1 MSCRY
6 LLLVVVLLLAGSA
19 IAGTISG
26 QVLNEQGLPVSGV
39 DLDFFVVATGD
50 EESAN
55 NDTTDAN
62 GNYATTMDPQIYD
75 VYYTP
80 PPGSRL
86 AAHVE
91 RNVNLNVNQVVN
103 LTLLDA
109 WFVTGHVTRA
119 DTGLA
124 AVGVDLDFEDL
135 TTGERIF
142 TPGDNTDLT
151 GVYNVAVPKG
161 IYEVTLDGPV
171 PELIGDPPQLEHA
184 NLEEITI
191 DGSGDVS
198 LPAITLGA
206 GFHVTGSVVDN
217 LAVPLATADLDFLDA
232 ATGEKI
238 FTKTD
243 NTDGDGDF
251 DTIVP
256 AGTYDI
262 QIDPPFGP
270 AIVAITIPGIVVG
283 ADTDLGTRMLPAG
296 TQVTGFVKDPGM
308 TGLRDV
314 DLDLALSASGTDVPT
329 AWDNTNFAG
338 QYLIHVTPGT
348 YDVTYSPVRHS
359 LVAADTVLAVSV
371 ATNTVLP
378 DVILSYRDRDAD
390 GTVDVFD
397 NCPVD
402 ANLGQADLDADG
414 VGDHCDNCPGTPNA
428 RQEDNDIDRVGDVCD
443 PDDDNDGLADGLD
456 GDRDGDGVLDASDNC
471 AQTWN
476 PGQDDDDADAVGEAC
491 DPDDGQVEYLE
502 ARSARGFVF
511 RPESG
516 ALGYQA
522 YRQRVSWLSSINY
535 GECEHLAAQGLAF
548 FDEDLPGTGQGFA
561 YLVTADMPGGEGS
574 LGRRTDGGVRPNLRA
589 CP

>member
-6 LLLVVVLLLAGSA
+6 LSLVVVLLLAGSVS
-19 IAGTISG
+19 AGTISG

-39 DLDFFVVATGD
+39 DLDFFVAATGD
-50 EESAN
+50 EDSAN

-62 GNYATTMDPQIYD
+62 GNYSTTMDPQIYD
-75 VYYTP
+75 VHYTP

-86 AAHVE
+86 ASHVE
-91 RNVNLNVNQVVN
+91 RNVNLNENQLVDV
-103 LTLLDA
+103 TLLDA
-109 WFVTGHVTRA
+109 WFVTGRVTRS
-119 DTGLA
+119 DTGLP

-135 TTGERIF
+135 TTGEKLL
-142 TPGDNTDLT
+142 TPSDSTDLT
-151 GVYNVAVPKG
+151 GVYSVAVPKG
-161 IYEVTLDGPV
+161 IYEVTFDGPV
-171 PELIGDPPQLEHA
+171 PELVGDPPQLAHA
-184 NLEEITI
+184 QLEEITI
-191 DGSGDVS
+191 DGSGDIS
-198 LPAITLGA
+198 LPAITLAA

-217 LAVPLATADLDFLDA
+217 LAVPLTTADLDFLEA
-232 ATGEKI
+232 ATGEQI

-243 NTDGDGDF
+243 NTDADGDF

-270 AIVAITIPGIVVG
+270 AVVAITIPGVVVG
-283 ADTDLGTRMLPAG
+283 ANLDLGVRMLPAG
-296 TQVTGFVKDPGM
+296 AQVTGFVRDPGM

-314 DLDLALSASGTDVPT
+314 DLDLALSAGAAEIPT

-348 YDVTYSPVRHS
+348 YDFTYRPLRHS
-359 LVAADTVLAVSV
+359 LVETDSVLAVGIA
-371 ATNTVLP
+371 ATTVLP
-378 DVILSYRDRDAD
+378 DVILGYQDRDAD
-390 GTVDVFD
+390 GTADVFD
-397 NCPVD
+397 NCPVV
-402 ANLGQADLDADG
+402 ANLAQTDLDADG
-414 VGDHCDNCPGTPNA
+414 VGDRCDNCPGTANA
-428 RQEDNDIDRVGDVCD
+428 RQEDNDVDRVGDVCD
-443 PDDDNDGLADGLD
+443 SDDDNDGVADGLD

-471 AQTWN
+471 AQAWN
-476 PGQDDDDADAVGEAC
+476 PGQDDDDADALGEAC

-502 ARSARGFVF
+502 ARSATGFVF

-522 YRQRVSWLSSINY
+522 YRQRLSWLSSINF
-535 GECEHLAAQGLAF
+535 GVCEYFATQGPAF
-548 FDEDLPGTGQGFA
+548 FDEDLPGAGQGFA

-574 LGRRTDGGVRPNLRA
+574 LGRRTDGGTRPNLRA